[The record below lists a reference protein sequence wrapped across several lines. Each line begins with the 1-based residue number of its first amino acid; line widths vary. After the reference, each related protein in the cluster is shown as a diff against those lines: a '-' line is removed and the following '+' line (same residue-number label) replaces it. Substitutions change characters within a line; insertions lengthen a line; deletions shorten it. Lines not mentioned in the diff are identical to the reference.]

1 MGGGALGLATILV
14 TLTVSP
20 HTASAVPSYARQT
33 GQPCAACHTAFPELT
48 PFGRQFKLGGYTL
61 NGTRCGDVAAL
72 VREANKKDDDKSSE
86 PQYPFSGMIVSTF
99 THTAKPQDIDAA
111 AHFGE
116 NNNLQMQEASV
127 FYGGQVYCNVGA
139 FVQGTYEYADQR
151 FFLDNADIRY
161 ADRAK
166 IGGTDVV
173 YGITANN
180 NPTVQ
185 DVWNSTPTWGFPYVD
200 SNIAPGPS
208 NNTMIE
214 GTFSGR
220 VGGVGA
226 YAFIDNQLYAELS
239 AYGAFNSRTL
249 TTFGLDPNDPTS
261 RVDGAAPYWRLAYER
276 SWDSN
281 SLMFG
286 TFGMLADVKPDP
298 MASATD
304 RFTDIGIDA
313 QYQYI
318 TDLHAFTLKA
328 SYIWE
333 NEKLDASGGGT
344 KDHLD
349 SFRLS
354 GTYVYDRMVSLQA
367 GYFDLH
373 GSTDANFFDSP
384 TGSPDSRG
392 YTVDVGYMPFN
403 KGGPEAYPWVN
414 GRIGVQWNRFTEV
427 DGESAHAGD
436 NDSVVAYLWVAF

>member
-1 MGGGALGLATILV
+1 ML
-14 TLTVSP
+14 TLSSRN
-20 HTASAVPSYARQT
+20 ASALPSYARQT

-48 PFGRQFKLGGYTL
+48 PFGRRFKLGGYTL
-61 NGTRCGDVAAL
+61 NGTRCGDLAAL
-72 VREANKKDDDKSSE
+72 QAEANKKDGDKSDDT
-86 PQYPFSGMIVSTF
+86 QYPFSAMIVSTF
-99 THTAKPQDIDAA
+99 THTSKSQDIDAA

-127 FYGGQVYCNVGA
+127 FYGGQVYCNLGA

-151 FFLDNADIRY
+151 FFLDNADVRY
-161 ADRAK
+161 ADTTK
-166 IGGTDVV
+166 IGGVDVV
-173 YGITANN
+173 YGIMANN

-185 DVWNSTPTWGFPYVD
+185 DVWNTTPAWGFPYVD

-208 NNTMIE
+208 NNTMLE

-220 VGGVGA
+220 VGGAGA
-226 YAFIDNQLYAELS
+226 YAFIDNKLYAEFS
-239 AYGAFNSRTL
+239 TYGAFNSRTL
-249 TTFGLDPNDPTS
+249 TTLGLDPNDPTS
-261 RVDGAAPYWRLAYER
+261 RIDGAAPYWRLAYEHA
-276 SWDSN
+276 WDDN

-298 MASATD
+298 LASSTD

-333 NEKLDASGGGT
+333 NQKLNATEPDVT
-344 KDHLD
+344 DHLD
-349 SFRLS
+349 SFKLS
-354 GTYVYDRMVSLQA
+354 GTYVYDRTYSFQA

-373 GSTDANFFDSP
+373 GSTDPNAFDTPSGL
-384 TGSPDSRG
+384 GSPNSRG
-392 YTVDVGYMPFN
+392 YTFDVGYMPFS
-403 KGGPEAYPWVN
+403 KGGPAAYPWIN

-427 DGESAHAGD
+427 DGVSANAGD
-436 NDSVVAYLWVAF
+436 NDLIVGYLWVAF